1 VRATWRGCTLCS
13 MDERGQSSAQH
24 TARRAPASWLAA
36 AALTAAAQVRGR
48 KRLLL
53 WEPDALGDL
62 QLYPAWHM
70 LRRRARVC
78 PARGADLA
86 ANPRFAASRVLE
98 AALEPGDVLCLP
110 PRWAHYTESLTLSAS
125 VTYRFR
131 PRLARRSG
139 CRPAAGAAARARVR
153 GPPCCGAAL
162 R

>member
-1 VRATWRGCTLCS
+1 VLRY
-13 MDERGQSSAQH
+13 ERDQSLRDAQH
-24 TARRAPASWLAA
+24 TARCAPASQFAA

-48 KRLLL
+48 KRVLL

-62 QLYPAWHM
+62 RLYPSWHM

-86 ANPRFAASRVLE
+86 ANPRFAAARVLE
-98 AALEPGDVLCLP
+98 AALEPGDVLCFP

-131 PRLARRSG
+131 PKVVCRSG
-139 CRPAAGAAARARVR
+139 RGPAAGAAARARVR
-153 GPPCCGAAL
+153 GPLCCGAAL